1 MTDAQQERPAVEMSG
16 TQRAALLLMTLGEG
30 EAAEVLKYMGPKEV
44 QRLGTAMATLSNVSK
59 EQASHVLDIFIT
71 DVEDQTAFGIGTEDY
86 VRKVWTNA
94 FGASRA
100 NAFIDR
106 ILRGQDAK
114 GLEAL
119 KWMSSKDVADIIEGE
134 HPQIVAIV
142 VACLEAEQAA
152 EVIERLSEDERA
164 EVIMRIAR
172 LNDVQQSALAEI
184 ENLIAT
190 KSADSAQTG
199 TEKVGG
205 DKVAANIIN
214 ALDAAKGEE
223 LLAKIKERNG
233 ELGER
238 IQEMMFVFDTL
249 LNVDDRGIQTL
260 LREISNDLLVVAL
273 KGCDPAIQDKILRN
287 MSKRAGTL
295 LREDMEARGPTKLS
309 EVEAAQKEILEVARR
324 LADAGTLQ
332 LGRGGE
338 EYV

>member
-1 MTDAQQERPAVEMSG
+1 MSSPQEMSG

-44 QRLGTAMATLSNVSK
+44 QRLGTAMASLSNVSRD
-59 EQASHVLDIFIT
+59 QASHVLDVFIT
-71 DVEDQTAFGIGTEDY
+71 DVEDQTAFGIGTEEY
-86 VRKVWTNA
+86 IRKVLTNA
-94 FGASRA
+94 FGAGKA

-106 ILRGQDAK
+106 ILLGQDAK
-114 GLEAL
+114 GLDTL
-119 KWMSSKDVADIIEGE
+119 KWMSSKDVAEIIDGE

-142 VACLEAEQAA
+142 VACLDPDQAA
-152 EVIERLSEDERA
+152 EVIDRLSEDRRT
-164 EVIMRIAR
+164 EVVMRIAR
-172 LNDVQQSALAEI
+172 LNDVQQSALHEI
-184 ENLIAT
+184 ENLIAA
-190 KSADSAQTG
+190 KSAGAAQSG

-205 DKVAANIIN
+205 DRVAANIIN
-214 ALDAAKGEE
+214 ALDASKGEE
-223 LLAKIKERNG
+223 LLARIKEKNG

-260 LREISNDLLVVAL
+260 LREVPNDLLVVAL

-309 EVEAAQKEILEVARR
+309 DVDAAQKEILEVARR
-324 LADAGTLQ
+324 LADAGTLS